1 MGPLEDTS
9 AEPVVRLR
17 PGAVA
22 RCTQRDRIR
31 VWRFLAEPVIAC
43 VRGFTS
49 ALAFAY
55 FAGLRPYPGEIR
67 CVAFRPTLLSL
78 RGLAKRFAEHFAGKV
93 FAELEIGK
101 HGGWAARSL
110 GYGDATCDLARSL

>member
-1 MGPLEDTS
+1 MAGC
-9 AEPVVRLR
+9 A
-17 PGAVA
+17 
-22 RCTQRDRIR
+22 QRNR
-31 VWRFLAEPVIAC
+31 VQIWRFLAETVIAC

-101 HGGWAARSL
+101 HGGFPSRWL
-110 GYGDATCDLARSL
+110 GFTDITRHSGPIRRTLKAKS